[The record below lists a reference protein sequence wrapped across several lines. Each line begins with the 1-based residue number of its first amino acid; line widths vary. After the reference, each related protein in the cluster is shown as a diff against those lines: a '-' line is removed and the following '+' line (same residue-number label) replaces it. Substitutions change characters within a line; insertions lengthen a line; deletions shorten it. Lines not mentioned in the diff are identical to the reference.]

1 MIGMGRAHRIHYV
14 GAIYHAMARGVNG
27 CSIYA
32 DDFDRRHFLEGMR
45 RMMERTGSEIL
56 AYCLMGNHFHLA
68 IRVAKIALSSCMHSL
83 IGGHGTMFNHRH
95 DRTGHL
101 FQARYKAVLCLDDRY
116 LAGLIPYIHLNPVR
130 AGLVTEP
137 QNWPWS
143 SFRPDIDAA
152 SGIADF
158 DPWPKGTR
166 EIDLSRQAEIEP
178 LGLDAIGQAIMAQ
191 SGIADR
197 ELRSRIRVPNLVAAR
212 RMFVAEAMRNGH
224 NQSAAAKWL
233 NSTRSTVSRYA
244 CESNGI
250 MGGLAPI

>member
-1 MIGMGRAHRIHYV
+1 
-14 GAIYHAMARGVNG
+14 MARGVNG

-45 RMMERTGSEIL
+45 RMTERTGSEIL

-68 IRVAKIALSSCMHSL
+68 IRVAKIALSSCMHGL
-83 IGGHGTMFNHRH
+83 IGGHGTMFNRRH

-130 AGLVTEP
+130 AGSVSAP
-137 QNWPWS
+137 QDWPWS
-143 SFRPDIDAA
+143 SFRPGIDAA
-152 SGIADF
+152 SGTEDF
-158 DPWPKGTR
+158 DPWPQGTR
-166 EIDLSRQAEIEP
+166 EIDLTRPDDSAP
-178 LGLDAIGQAIMAQ
+178 LDLDAIGRAIMAQ
-191 SGIADR
+191 AGIADS
-197 ELRSRIRVPNLVAAR
+197 ELRSRIRVPTLIAAR
-212 RMFVAEAMRNGH
+212 RMFVAEAARNGH

-233 NSTRSTVSRYA
+233 NATRSTVSRYA
-244 CESNGI
+244 RESNGI